1 MATPTALA
9 ERVRHRLMAAE
20 HAAAFR
26 EVVQFVDDFAAFDP
40 EMSRAAVEEEPPTTG
55 DLRWDALI
63 AAAVDWVSS
72 VRHWPAPAWTSGARW
87 KLDAPGWVVS
97 PYERLHPS
105 IREQTPEEFARHGV
119 YVDRAS
125 LQSV

>member
-1 MATPTALA
+1 
-9 ERVRHRLMAAE
+9 MAAE
-20 HAAAFR
+20 PAAAFR
-26 EVVQFVDDFAAFDP
+26 EVVQFVDDLIAVDP
-40 EMSRAAVEEEPPTTG
+40 EVGCDAVEEEPPTTG

-72 VRHWPAPAWTSGARW
+72 AHRWPAPAWTSGARW

-97 PYERLHPS
+97 PYERLHPL

-125 LQSV
+125 LQSI